1 MKENDQRNTNS
12 LIHKIR
18 VNFRWLN
25 ISGNKQL
32 KKTIKNILNP
42 HMKSVLKPRLRE
54 TWYVPMFKVQ
64 DQLNQDTRIIH
75 QTTLLKN
82 FLCSLSYEMMM
93 EKQKV
98 LKDNSLLIDG

>member
-1 MKENDQRNTNS
+1 MAKHIRKQTIEQK
-12 LIHKIR
+12 KI
-18 VNFRWLN
+18 
-25 ISGNKQL
+25 
-32 KKTIKNILNP
+32 KKILDP
-42 HMKSVLKPRLRE
+42 HMKSVLKLRLRE

-75 QTTLLKN
+75 QTTILKN
-82 FLCSLSYEMMM
+82 YLCSLSYEIMM